1 MSECR
6 TGLPSWSGSRLR
18 SINQHMVPGAILW
31 RLALDDFT
39 TFFRT
44 QVALTL
50 TPVHDCRLRA
60 ATGAVIFYIALLG
73 GFILR
78 EDSFLTDK
86 NNRVAR
92 PSRKELA
99 AVFVYMNEKTFNT
112 LEKMMMLRPLTGTG
126 GRLK

>member
-1 MSECR
+1 M
-6 TGLPSWSGSRLR
+6 
-18 SINQHMVPGAILW
+18 
-31 RLALDDFT
+31 DDFT

-99 AVFVYMNEKTFNT
+99 AVFVDMNEKTFNT
-112 LEKMMMLRPLTGTG
+112 LEKMMMLRPLAGTG